1 MNEENMSLSLYSDLD
16 DKIKVLKIENSV
28 SKDKITALKWPIKDL
43 VKRNDKF
50 TWEIIKL
57 MQK

>member
-1 MNEENMSLSLYSDLD
+1 MNEENMSLPSYSDLD
-16 DKIKVLKIENSV
+16 DEIKALKIENSV
-28 SKDKITALKWPIKDL
+28 SKDKITALRWPIKDL

-50 TWEIIKL
+50 TWKIIKL